1 MAVPTLVFHLILIFL
16 IGRPKELQNLGMSS
30 GNQLLIV
37 SSGILANRFEDFLT
51 LSRKLVR
58 MVFGTSETGSNFVR

>member
-1 MAVPTLVFHLILIFL
+1 M
-16 IGRPKELQNLGMSS
+16 

-58 MVFGTSETGSNFVR
+58 MVFGTSETESNFVR